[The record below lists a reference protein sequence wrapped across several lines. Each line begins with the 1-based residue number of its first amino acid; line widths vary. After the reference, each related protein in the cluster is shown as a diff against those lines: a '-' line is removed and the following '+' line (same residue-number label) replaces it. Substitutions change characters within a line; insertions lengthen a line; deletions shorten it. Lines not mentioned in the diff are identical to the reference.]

1 MLTSER
7 RTKVDWMDWLNAIS
21 DIWELRDMNT
31 QENRHRMILRLLL
44 IPAVVIVS
52 LIGFVI
58 WFLNQK

>member
-1 MLTSER
+1 M
-7 RTKVDWMDWLNAIS
+7 DWMDWLNAIS

-31 QENRHRMILRLLL
+31 QENRHQMILRLLV
-44 IPAVVIVS
+44 IPAVVNVS

>member
-1 MLTSER
+1 M
-7 RTKVDWMDWLNAIS
+7 DWMDWLNAIS

-52 LIGFVI
+52 LFGFVI